1 MIKKL
6 SKILSLLKKENINFE
21 IESIS
26 DSYIRIIIRQNIKLY
41 NKIGTTNYFIV
52 INSNRIFY
60 KSDTIL
66 SMDDYSREEIF
77 DSFENLMY
85 EYLKNKFYGT
95 I

>member
-6 SKILSLLKKENINFE
+6 SKILSFLKKENINFE

-26 DSYIRIIIRQNIKLY
+26 DSFIRIIIRQNIKLY
-41 NKIGTTNYFIV
+41 NKIGITNYFII
-52 INSNRIFY
+52 INSNRIFC
-60 KSDTIL
+60 KSNTIL
-66 SMDDYSREEIF
+66 SMDDYSREEIY

-85 EYLKNKFYGT
+85 EYLKNKFYDT

>member
-6 SKILSLLKKENINFE
+6 SKILLFLKKEDIKFE

-26 DSYIRIIIRQNIKLY
+26 DSCIRIIIRQNIKLY

-52 INSNRIFY
+52 INSNRIFC

-85 EYLKNKFYGT
+85 EYLKNKFYDT

>member
-41 NKIGTTNYFIV
+41 DDIGTTNYFIV
-52 INSNRIFY
+52 INSNRIFC

-77 DSFENLMY
+77 DSFENLMD